1 MQGLCIYT
9 MPSGPNATKGI
20 GTQHLGPER
29 IPANF
34 DALACYRLGRY
45 LSPLLHLVRQTPN
58 TPGPVDQR
66 CTTSGLLHEP

>member
-34 DALACYRLGRY
+34 DALAYYRLGRY

-58 TPGPVDQR
+58 TPGTVD
-66 CTTSGLLHEP
+66 